1 MKRTIFDLFAKSP
14 FGPLQDHMRKV
25 MDCVSLI
32 PDLFRALEEEDEN
45 TFQDLV
51 EKIKEAEHEADK
63 IKNEIRGDLP
73 KTVFTPVDR
82 DDLLEVLSLQ
92 DSVSDYAEDVAVLLS
107 MKALPF
113 PATMRNEFWKFL
125 EQVMVTVNHYAKI
138 NEELDELMEASFGG
152 AEAGKVEEMIN
163 QLGREEHETDKLQ
176 YELVRKLLSLEDKIG
191 TLNVIMWMK
200 VLEATGNLANRA
212 EKVGNRLRLFLSK

>member
-25 MDCVSLI
+25 MDCVSMI
-32 PDLFRALEEEDEN
+32 PDLFRTMEEEDESN
-45 TFQDLV
+45 FLKLV
-51 EKIKEAEHEADK
+51 ERIKEAEHEADK

-113 PATMRNEFWKFL
+113 PATIRNEFWKFL
-125 EQVMVTVNHYAKI
+125 EQVMITVQQYATI
-138 NEELDELMEASFGG
+138 NEEIDELMEASFGG

-163 QLGREEHETDKLQ
+163 NLGREEHRADRRQ
-176 YELVRKLLSLEDKIG
+176 YDLVRKLLTLEDKIG
-191 TLNVIMWMK
+191 TLNVILWMK
-200 VLEATGNLANRA
+200 VLEATGNMANSA

>member
-32 PDLFRALEEEDEN
+32 PNLYRALEEEDEN

-163 QLGREEHETDKLQ
+163 QLGREEHETDRLQ

-212 EKVGNRLRLFLSK
+212 EKVGNRLRLFLTK

>member
-1 MKRTIFDLFAKSP
+1 MRRTIFDLFAKSP
-14 FGPLQDHMRKV
+14 FGPLQDHMRSV

-32 PDLFRALEEEDEN
+32 PDLFRTLEEEDEN
-45 TFQDLV
+45 NFQSLV
-51 EKIKEAEHEADK
+51 QKIKDAEHEADK

-107 MKALPF
+107 MKTLPF
-113 PATMRNEFWKFL
+113 PAAIRNEFWKFL
-125 EQVMVTVNHYAKI
+125 DQVMITVQQYATI
-138 NEELDELMEASFGG
+138 NEEIDELMEASFGG

-163 QLGREEHETDKLQ
+163 NLGREEHRADRRQ
-176 YELVRKLLSLEDKIG
+176 YDLVRKLLTLEDSLG

-200 VLEATGNLANRA
+200 VLEATGNMANSA

>member
-51 EKIKEAEHEADK
+51 EKIKEAEHKADK

-107 MKALPF
+107 MKTLPF
-113 PATMRNEFWKFL
+113 PATMRNEF
-125 EQVMVTVNHYAKI
+125 
-138 NEELDELMEASFGG
+138 
-152 AEAGKVEEMIN
+152 
-163 QLGREEHETDKLQ
+163 
-176 YELVRKLLSLEDKIG
+176 
-191 TLNVIMWMK
+191 
-200 VLEATGNLANRA
+200 
-212 EKVGNRLRLFLSK
+212 

>member
-32 PDLFRALEEEDEN
+32 PDLYRALEEEDEIN
-45 TFQDLV
+45 FKRLV
-51 EKIKEAEHEADK
+51 EEIKEAEHEADK

-163 QLGREEHETDKLQ
+163 QLGREEHETDRLQ

-212 EKVGNRLRLFLSK
+212 EKVGNRLRLFLTK

>member
-32 PDLFRALEEEDEN
+32 PDLYRALEEEDEN

-107 MKALPF
+107 MKTLPF

-163 QLGREEHETDKLQ
+163 QLGREEHETDRLQ

-212 EKVGNRLRLFLSK
+212 EKVGNRLRLFLTK

>member
-25 MDCVSLI
+25 MDCVVLI
-32 PDLFRALEEEDEN
+32 PDLYRALEEEDEKN
-45 TFQDLV
+45 FERLV
-51 EKIKEAEHEADK
+51 EEIKEAEHEADK

-82 DDLLEVLSLQ
+82 DDLLEALSLQ
-92 DSVSDYAEDVAVLLS
+92 DSISDYAEDVAVLLS
-107 MKALPF
+107 MKTLPF

-125 EQVMVTVNHYAKI
+125 EQVMVTVDQYAKI

-152 AEAGKVEEMIN
+152 AEAGKVEEMIDN
-163 QLGREEHETDKLQ
+163 LGREEHKTDRLQ
-176 YELVRKLLSLEDKIG
+176 HELVRKLLSMEDKIG

>member
-25 MDCVSLI
+25 MDCVALI
-32 PDLFRALEEEDEN
+32 PDLYRALEEEDEK
-45 TFQDLV
+45 TFERLV
-51 EKIKEAEHEADK
+51 EEIKEAEHEADK

-82 DDLLEVLSLQ
+82 DDLLEALSLQ
-92 DSVSDYAEDVAVLLS
+92 DSISDYAEDVAVLLS
-107 MKALPF
+107 MKSLPF

-125 EQVMVTVNHYAKI
+125 EQVMITVNQYAKI

-163 QLGREEHETDKLQ
+163 NLGHEEHKTDRLQ
-176 YELVRKLLSLEDKIG
+176 HELVRKLLTMEEKIG

-200 VLEATGNLANRA
+200 VLEATGNMANRA

>member
-25 MDCVSLI
+25 MDCVALI
-32 PDLFRALEEEDEN
+32 PDLYRALEEEDEK
-45 TFQDLV
+45 TFERLV
-51 EKIKEAEHEADK
+51 EEIKEAEHEADK

-82 DDLLEVLSLQ
+82 DDLLGALSLQ
-92 DSVSDYAEDVAVLLS
+92 DSISDYAEDVAVLLS
-107 MKALPF
+107 MKSLPF

-125 EQVMVTVNHYAKI
+125 EQVMITVNQYAKI

-163 QLGREEHETDKLQ
+163 NLGHEEHKTDRLQ
-176 YELVRKLLSLEDKIG
+176 HELVRKLLTMEEKIG

-200 VLEATGNLANRA
+200 VLEATGNMANRA

>member
-32 PDLFRALEEEDEN
+32 PDLYRALEEEDEIN
-45 TFQDLV
+45 FLKLV

-82 DDLLEVLSLQ
+82 DDLLEALSLQ
-92 DSVSDYAEDVAVLLS
+92 DSISDYAEDVAVLLS
-107 MKALPF
+107 MKTLPF
-113 PATMRNEFWKFL
+113 PATMRNDFWKFL
-125 EQVMVTVNHYAKI
+125 DQVMVTVNQYATI
-138 NEELDELMEASFGG
+138 SEELDELMEASFGG

-163 QLGREEHETDKLQ
+163 NLGREEHKTDRLQ
-176 YELVRKLLSLEDKIG
+176 HVLVLKLLTMEEKLG

-200 VLEATGNLANRA
+200 VLEATGNMANRA
-212 EKVGNRLRLFLSK
+212 EKVGNRLRLFLTK

>member
-32 PDLFRALEEEDEN
+32 PDLYRALEEEDETN
-45 TFQDLV
+45 FERLV
-51 EKIKEAEHEADK
+51 EEIKEAEHEADK

-107 MKALPF
+107 MKKLPF

-125 EQVMVTVNHYAKI
+125 EQVMVTVSQYAKI

-163 QLGREEHETDKLQ
+163 NLGHEEHKTDRLQ
-176 YELVRKLLSLEDKIG
+176 HELVRKLLSMEDELG

-212 EKVGNRLRLFLSK
+212 EKVGNRLRLFISK

>member
-32 PDLFRALEEEDEN
+32 PDLYRALEEEDEKN
-45 TFQDLV
+45 FEILV
-51 EKIKEAEHEADK
+51 EKIKGAEHEADK

-73 KTVFTPVDR
+73 KTMFTPVDR

-92 DSVSDYAEDVAVLLS
+92 DSISDYAEDVAVLLS
-107 MKALPF
+107 MKVLPF
-113 PATMRNEFWKFL
+113 PATIRNEFWKFL
-125 EQVMVTVNHYAKI
+125 DQVMVTVIQYATI
-138 NEELDELMEASFGG
+138 NEEMDELMEASFGG

-163 QLGREEHETDKLQ
+163 NLGHEEHKTDRLQ
-176 YELVRKLLSLEDKIG
+176 HELVRKLLTIEDEIG

-200 VLEATGNLANRA
+200 VLEATGDMANRA

>member
-14 FGPLQDHMRKV
+14 FGPLQDHMRSV

-32 PDLFRALEEEDEN
+32 PDLYRTMEEGDEN
-45 TFQDLV
+45 NFHALV

-63 IKNEIRGDLP
+63 IKNELRGDVP
-73 KTVFTPVDR
+73 KTMFTPVDR
-82 DDLLEVLSLQ
+82 DDLLMVLTNQ
-92 DSVSDYAEDVAVLLS
+92 DSISDYAEDVAVLLS
-107 MKALPF
+107 MKPLPF
-113 PATMRNEFWKFL
+113 PATIRNEFWKFL
-125 EQVMVTVNHYAKI
+125 DQVMITVGQYAKI

-152 AEAGKVEEMIN
+152 SEAGKVEEMIN
-163 QLGREEHETDKLQ
+163 NLGREEYKTDKLQ
-176 YELVRKLLSLEDKIG
+176 HDLVRKLLSMEEELG

-200 VLEATGNLANRA
+200 VLEATGNMANSA

>member
-32 PDLFRALEEEDEN
+32 PDLYRTLEEKDEN
-45 TFQDLV
+45 NFQILV

-63 IKNEIRGDLP
+63 IKNEIRSDLP
-73 KTVFTPVDR
+73 KTMFTPVDR
-82 DDLLEVLSLQ
+82 DDLLEALSLQ
-92 DSVSDYAEDVAVLLS
+92 DSISDYAEDVAVLLS
-107 MKALPF
+107 MKTLPF
-113 PATMRNEFWKFL
+113 PATIRNEFWKFL
-125 EQVMVTVNHYAKI
+125 EQVLVTVNQYATI
-138 NEELDELMEASFGG
+138 NEEMDELMEASFGG

-163 QLGREEHETDKLQ
+163 NLGREEYKTDRLQ
-176 YELVRKLLSLEDKIG
+176 HDLVRKLLSMEDEMG

-200 VLEATGNLANRA
+200 VLKVTGNMANRA
-212 EKVGNRLRLFLSK
+212 EKVGNRIRLFISK

>member
-32 PDLFRALEEEDEN
+32 PDLYRALEEEDEN

-107 MKALPF
+107 MKTLPF

-163 QLGREEHETDKLQ
+163 QLGREEHETDRLQ
-176 YELVRKLLSLEDKIG
+176 HELVRKLLTMEDKIG

-212 EKVGNRLRLFLSK
+212 EKVGNRLRLFLTK

>member
-32 PDLFRALEEEDEN
+32 PDLYRALEEEDETN
-45 TFQDLV
+45 FERLV
-51 EKIKEAEHEADK
+51 EEIKEAEHEADK

-107 MKALPF
+107 MKKLPF
-113 PATMRNEFWKFL
+113 PATIRNEFWKFL
-125 EQVMVTVNHYAKI
+125 EQVMVTVSQYAKI

-163 QLGREEHETDKLQ
+163 NLGHEEHKTDRLQ
-176 YELVRKLLSLEDKIG
+176 HELVRKLLTMEETMG

>member
-32 PDLFRALEEEDEN
+32 PDLYRALEEEDEIN
-45 TFQDLV
+45 FKRLV
-51 EKIKEAEHEADK
+51 EEIKEAEHEADK

-107 MKALPF
+107 MKTLPF
-113 PATMRNEFWKFL
+113 PATMRNEFWRFL

-163 QLGREEHETDKLQ
+163 QLGREEHETDRLQ
-176 YELVRKLLSLEDKIG
+176 HELVRKLLTMEDKIG

-212 EKVGNRLRLFLSK
+212 EKVGNRLRLFLTK

>member
-32 PDLFRALEEEDEN
+32 PDLYRALEEEDEIN
-45 TFQDLV
+45 FKRLV
-51 EKIKEAEHEADK
+51 EEIKEAEHEADK

-107 MKALPF
+107 MKTLPF

-163 QLGREEHETDKLQ
+163 QLGREEHETDSLQ
-176 YELVRKLLSLEDKIG
+176 YELVRKLLTMEDKIG

-200 VLEATGNLANRA
+200 VFEATGNLANRA

>member
-32 PDLFRALEEEDEN
+32 PDLYRALEEEDELN
-45 TFQDLV
+45 FKRLV
-51 EKIKEAEHEADK
+51 EEIKEAEHEADK

-92 DSVSDYAEDVAVLLS
+92 DSVSDFAEDVAVLLS
-107 MKALPF
+107 MKSLPF

-125 EQVMVTVNHYAKI
+125 EQVMVTVNQYAKI

-163 QLGREEHETDKLQ
+163 NLGQEEHKTDRLQ
-176 YELVRKLLSLEDKIG
+176 HELVQKLLTMEDEIG

-200 VLEATGNLANRA
+200 VFEATGNMANRA

>member
-1 MKRTIFDLFAKSP
+1 MRRTIFDLFAKSP

-25 MDCVSLI
+25 MECVSLI
-32 PDLFRALEEEDEN
+32 PDLYRALEEEDEIN
-45 TFQDLV
+45 FERLV
-51 EKIKEAEHEADK
+51 EEIKEAEHEADK

-82 DDLLEVLSLQ
+82 DDLLEALSLQ
-92 DSVSDYAEDVAVLLS
+92 DSISDYAEDVAVLLS
-107 MKALPF
+107 MKTLPF

-125 EQVMVTVNHYAKI
+125 DQVMVTVNQYAKI

-163 QLGREEHETDKLQ
+163 NLGREEHQTDRLQ
-176 YELVRKLLSLEDKIG
+176 HELVRKLLAMEEKIG

>member
-32 PDLFRALEEEDEN
+32 PDLYRALEEEDEIN
-45 TFQDLV
+45 FERLV
-51 EKIKEAEHEADK
+51 EEIKEAEHEADK

-107 MKALPF
+107 MKTLPF

-163 QLGREEHETDKLQ
+163 QLGREEHETDSLQ
-176 YELVRKLLSLEDKIG
+176 YELVRKLLTMEDKIG

-200 VLEATGNLANRA
+200 VFEATGNLANRA

>member
-25 MDCVSLI
+25 MDCVALI
-32 PDLFRALEEEDEN
+32 PDLYRALEEEDEK
-45 TFQDLV
+45 TFERLV
-51 EKIKEAEHEADK
+51 EEIKEAEHEADK

-82 DDLLEVLSLQ
+82 DDLLEALSLQ
-92 DSVSDYAEDVAVLLS
+92 DSISDYAEDVAVLLS
-107 MKALPF
+107 MKTLPF

-125 EQVMVTVNHYAKI
+125 EQVMITVDQYAKI

-163 QLGREEHETDKLQ
+163 NLGHEEHKTDRLQ
-176 YELVRKLLSLEDKIG
+176 HELVRKLLTLEEKIG

-200 VLEATGNLANRA
+200 VLEATGNMANRA

>member
-1 MKRTIFDLFAKSP
+1 MRRTIFDLFAKSP
-14 FGPLQDHMRKV
+14 FGPLQDHMREI
-25 MDCVSLI
+25 MICVSMI
-32 PDLFRALEEEDEN
+32 PDLYRALEEGDEK
-45 TFQDLV
+45 TFLDLV
-51 EKIKEAEHEADK
+51 EKIKDAEHEADK

-92 DSVSDYAEDVAVLLS
+92 DSISDYAEDVAVLLS
-107 MKALPF
+107 MKSLPF
-113 PATMRNEFWKFL
+113 PAAIRNEFWKFL
-125 EQVMVTVNHYAKI
+125 DQVLVTVNHYAKI

-152 AEAGKVEEMIN
+152 TEAGKVEEMIN
-163 QLGREEHETDKLQ
+163 NLGREEHETDRLQ
-176 YELVRKLLSLEDKIG
+176 HELVRKLLSMEEEIG

-200 VLEATGNLANRA
+200 VLEATGNMANGA